1 MAEEKKPKGAHKSVD
16 KWKKKKWF
24 TMIAPRIFDGK
35 VLGNC
40 PAEKPKNVMGRTI
53 KVTLDNLTG
62 QRAMRDVAAYFK
74 VFEVQGQNANTR
86 VSCFEAN
93 KGYLGRTIRGRT
105 SKIALIEKIPVK
117 GGDARV
123 TIVAVSDG
131 DCTKKQRT
139 GVRKVIP
146 EELKQISGREKEF
159 DDLVKEILFGQ
170 FNNAVFKRAKNIC
183 TMRKVIAAKA
193 SFIEAK

>member
-1 MAEEKKPKGAHKSVD
+1 MAEEKKSKGAHKSVD

-24 TMIAPRIFDGK
+24 TLNATKVFDGRA
-35 VLGNC
+35 LGSC

-62 QRAMRDVAAYFK
+62 QRSMRDVAAYFK
-74 VFEVQGQNANTR
+74 VFEVQGQNANTKI
-86 VSCFEAN
+86 SCFETN
-93 KGYLGRTIRGRT
+93 KGYLGRTIRRRT

-117 GGDARV
+117 GGNARV
-123 TIVAVSDG
+123 TVIAVSDRN
-131 DCTKKQRT
+131 CTRKQRA
-139 GVRKVIP
+139 GVRKVIS

-170 FNNAVFKRAKNIC
+170 FNSAVFKRAKNIC
-183 TMRKVIAAKA
+183 AMRKIIAAKA
-193 SFIEAK
+193 IFIEAK